1 MPQDQALAGWDRLW
15 AAGRDFGLRPIGYA
29 ALDLAR
35 IEAGF
40 VVCGADFK
48 STHAALRP
56 TRARTPFELGVGRLV
71 DFDKGHF
78 NGLRAMLQHAQAGP
92 RQNLVGARMN
102 GNTKPTNPAANP

>member
-1 MPQDQALAGWDRLW
+1 MPQDQALAVWDRVW

-56 TRARTPFELGVGRLV
+56 TPGRTPFELDAGRLV
-71 DFDKGHF
+71 DCDKGHF
-78 NGLRAMLQHAQAGP
+78 KGRRAPLQPAKAGP
-92 RQNLVGARMN
+92 RHHLVVLKNR
-102 GNTKPTNPAANP
+102 KR